1 MPEGL
6 DEPTRSMGP
15 MGSRRAGISTGLR
28 DTRLVLSPTP
38 DWENRMLK
46 KAKNKAAEILLTSAD
61 LYREMTLSALRL
73 VGRRA

>member
-1 MPEGL
+1 MGRG
-6 DEPTRSMGP
+6 DE
-15 MGSRRAGISTGLR
+15 AEVSTERR
-28 DTRLVLSPTP
+28 DTPSALAPTP

-46 KAKNKAAEILLTSAD
+46 KAKNKAAEILITSAD